1 LPLSGIQAGQKGV
14 GRTVFSGGKIEE
26 FQVEVLGVLENVGPR
41 QNIVLARL
49 SGGPIERTGVLQGMS
64 GSPVW
69 IGGKL
74 AGAVALAF
82 PFSKEPIAGI
92 RPIEEMIAVSSGPVP
107 NATPTP
113 RAEIQW
119 GGSRLAEVAT
129 PVRFSGFT
137 SRTIEHFAGRWRE
150 MGLSPL
156 QGIGGQGSGGG
167 GGGTSPKLDPGSMI
181 SVLLVSGDMQIG
193 ADGTVTHVDRDRVYA
208 FGHRFLSLGSTELP
222 FSRAEVI
229 TLLPSVEVSYKI
241 SASREPLG
249 VVTTDGN
256 TAIAG
261 KLNARASTIPV
272 TIEVAGASRRERY
285 RMEMAREASLTPFLL
300 QMILFSAIDST
311 ERTLGSS
318 TVSVRGE
325 VRFED
330 GLPPLL
336 LNQAYAGDVNTPI
349 VASLSAAAPLS
360 SLLQSGGSPV
370 RVREIRLSVAAG
382 ESREIWQIEQLTA
395 SRRTVRPGD
404 AVELA
409 VSLSSG
415 ARERVERFF
424 YTVPV
429 GAPLGPLN
437 VTAADGTT
445 TNFAESRSLFSAGS
459 KPPAQLV
466 AQLNALRPNSSAWV
480 RVWRPDASFQAGGV
494 DLANVPAGMNLLL
507 ARSSPAPLLATQQGA
522 RLAEFEIRLGDAV
535 AAGTRTVQ
543 IEVKE

>member
-1 LPLSGIQAGQKGV
+1 
-14 GRTVFSGGKIEE
+14 VFSGGKIEE

-41 QNIVLARL
+41 QNIILARL

-69 IGGKL
+69 IDGKL

-92 RPIEEMIAVSSGPVP
+92 RPIEEMIAVAP
-107 NATPTP
+107 ATPPAP
-113 RAEIQW
+113 RAEVKW
-119 GGSRLAEVAT
+119 GEARLAEVAT

-137 SRTIEHFAGRWRE
+137 SRTIEHFAGRWRDL
-150 MGLSPL
+150 GLSPL
-156 QGIGGQGSGGG
+156 QGIGGQGSGASGG
-167 GGGTSPKLDPGSMI
+167 GASSKPEPGSMI

-193 ADGTVTHVDRDRVYA
+193 ADGTVTHVDRDRIYA

-249 VVTTDGN
+249 VMTTDGN
-256 TAIAG
+256 AAVVG
-261 KLNARASTIPV
+261 KWNARASTIPV
-272 TIEVAGASRRERY
+272 TVEVAGASRRERY
-285 RMEMAREASLTPFLL
+285 RMEMVREPSLAPFLL

-318 TVSVRGE
+318 TVAVRGA
-325 VRFED
+325 VTFED
-330 GLPPLL
+330 GLPPLK
-336 LNQAYAGDVNTPI
+336 LNQAFAGDVNTPI
-349 VASLSAAAPLS
+349 VASLSAVAPLS
-360 SLLQSGGSPV
+360 SLLQSGGAPV
-370 RVREIRLSVAAG
+370 RVKEIALSVTAG
-382 ESREIWQIEQLTA
+382 EAREIWQIDHLTA
-395 SRRTVRPGD
+395 SRKTVRPGD
-404 AVELA
+404 TVELA
-409 VSLSSG
+409 VALSSG
-415 ARERVERFF
+415 DRERVERFS

-445 TNFAESRSLFSAGS
+445 TNFAESRSLFSPGS
-459 KPPAQLV
+459 KPPAQLL
-466 AQLNALRPNSSAWV
+466 AQLNALRSNSSAWV
-480 RVWRPDASFQAGGV
+480 RVWRQDASFQAGGA
-494 DLANVPAGMNLLL
+494 DFANVPAGMNLLL
-507 ARSSPAPLLATQQGA
+507 ARSSPAPSLATQQGA

-535 AAGTRTVQ
+535 AAGTRTIQ